1 MEFHQLEY
9 FVAVAESGSFTR
21 AARRCGVAQ
30 PSLSQQVLKLERE
43 LGARLFDRLPRRV
56 VATDAGRVFYDKA
69 RALLA
74 SAQDAVASM
83 RDEQAGGVA
92 RLAVGA
98 IPTVAPYV
106 LPQAVRRFIAGT
118 PSAELTV
125 HEGLTPH
132 VTSAVLAG
140 ELDLAVVA
148 LPVHD
153 ERLIYETI
161 ATDPMV
167 VALPAKHR
175 LAARRRVAVEEL
187 RDEPFILLHEMHCLG
202 EQTTT
207 FCRESGLG
215 QRITCRG
222 AQLGTVQMLVG
233 MGMGVSL
240 LPAMAKATDRDAS
253 RVYRPLK
260 GTPLVRTLVAIWH
273 RDRYRTQA
281 ARAFVRALREAARG
295 RDDADAPR
303 KRGG

>member
-9 FVAVAESGSFTR
+9 FVAVAESGSFTQ

-56 VATDAGRVFYDKA
+56 VPTDAGRRFYDSA

-74 SAQDAVASM
+74 SAQDAVRSV
-83 RDEQAGGVA
+83 RDDQGGSVP
-92 RLAVGA
+92 RVSVGA
-98 IPTVAPYV
+98 IPTVAPYL
-106 LPQAVRRFIAGT
+106 LPQAVRRFLARV
-118 PSAELTV
+118 PSAELAV

-153 ERLIYETI
+153 ERLLYETVI
-161 ATDPMV
+161 SEPLLA
-167 VALPAKHR
+167 ALPAGHP
-175 LAARRRVAVEEL
+175 LAARRHVAPNEM
-187 RDEPFILLHEMHCLG
+187 RDQPFILLHEMHCLG
-202 EQTTT
+202 EQTAA
-207 FCRESGLG
+207 FCRENGLG

-222 AQLGTVQMLVG
+222 AQVGTVQMLVG
-233 MGMGVSL
+233 MGLGLSL
-240 LPAMAKATDRDAS
+240 LPAMAKTADADPA
-253 RVYRPLK
+253 RVYRPLR
-260 GTPLVRTLVAIWH
+260 GRPLARTLVTIWH

-281 ARAFVRALREAARG
+281 ARQFAQAVRDAAAG
-295 RDDADAPR
+295 PGGDANA
-303 KRGG
+303 K

>member
-9 FVAVAESGSFTR
+9 FVAVAETGSFTR
-21 AARRCGVAQ
+21 AAARCGVAQ

-74 SAQDAVASM
+74 AAHDAVRSL
-83 RDEQAGGVA
+83 RDDQAGGVA

-106 LPQAVRRFIAGT
+106 LPQAVRRFLAAN

-153 ERLIYETI
+153 ERLLYETV
-161 ATDPMV
+161 ATDPLH
-167 VALPAKHR
+167 VALPAGHR
-175 LAARRRVAVEEL
+175 LATRRSVAVEDL
-187 RDEPFILLHEMHCLG
+187 VDEPFILLHEMHCLG

-207 FCRESGLG
+207 FCRQTGLG

-233 MGMGVSL
+233 LGLGVSL
-240 LPAMAKATDRDAS
+240 LPAMAKAADTDAS

-260 GTPLVRTLVAIWH
+260 GRPLVRTLVAIWH

-281 ARAFVRALREAARG
+281 AKAFVRALREAV
-295 RDDADAPR
+295 RD
-303 KRGG
+303 GMG